1 VSAVLATVDQS
12 ARAKSQSTFV
22 ARAALAG
29 FELVELADG
38 SWLASRWGMFR
49 DLADDEQVERFLSAV
64 GAPS

>member
-1 VSAVLATVDQS
+1 MSAVIAADQS
-12 ARAKSQSTFV
+12 APTKSDATLI

-29 FELVELADG
+29 FELVKLADG

-64 GAPS
+64 GAPA